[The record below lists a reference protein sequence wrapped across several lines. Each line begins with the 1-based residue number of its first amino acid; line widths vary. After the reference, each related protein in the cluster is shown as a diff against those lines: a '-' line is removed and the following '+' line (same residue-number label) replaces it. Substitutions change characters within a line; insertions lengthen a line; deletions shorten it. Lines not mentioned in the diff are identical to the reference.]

1 LVIVIYCI
9 SILLLN
15 LYWEDWYYRFK
26 KWYTFTYTLIEYSS
40 FTYLLFINIQNK
52 KIKLFILIIS
62 FLFVGFLYF
71 FNFAHTNI
79 IDSIPIGA
87 ETLILLVISFYF
99 FYEQFK
105 NPVLLYLYSHY
116 CFWITIGI
124 LIYLCGSLF
133 IYLRGAS
140 ITQVEKNQ
148 FWFLTYVFEIIKN
161 ILFGVAII
169 VLSRKPGQKTV
180 KKDIPY
186 LDIKELYND

>member
-1 LVIVIYCI
+1 MVIVIYCI

-15 LYWEDWYYRFK
+15 VYWEDWYYRFK
-26 KWYTFTYTLIEYSS
+26 KWYTFTYTFIEYST
-40 FTYLLFINIQNK
+40 FTYLLYINLQNK

-62 FLFVGFLYF
+62 LLFVGFLYL
-71 FNFAHTNI
+71 FNFSYTGI

-105 NPVLLYLYSHY
+105 NPSLLYLYSHY

-124 LIYLCGSLF
+124 LIYLCGSFF
-133 IYLRGAS
+133 IFLRGET
-140 ITQVEKNQ
+140 ITQVERNQ

-161 ILFGVAII
+161 FLFGIAVII
-169 VLSRKPGQKTV
+169 LSRKPIQK
-180 KKDIPY
+180 KLEKNIPY
-186 LDIKELYND
+186 LDMK